1 MIQEPRKQCWG
12 LLSVL
17 LVGAPE
23 AWSDRKAAVSAAML
37 SLQPAAGAVVVA
49 VLVLSRDPV
58 QCDEFVAC
66 AKRHSESSEV
76 VLR

>member
-58 QCDEFVAC
+58 
-66 AKRHSESSEV
+66 
-76 VLR
+76 